1 MDVQK
6 VFCWAAAA
14 SSCQGTGRVGPPGP
28 CGGAGWLGLWG
39 IDSRCGLRSA
49 AFLGWTGSHRA
60 QHGIHPSIYPFIQ
73 QSLTENPQALLEAWR
88 VRRTRQTWSLWCL
101 CSRGKGRGKGQG
113 CTPIKDCIHVTKG
126 RRQPCESWQGV
137 STRETPEGF
146 WDPSR
151 VRMLE
156 GSQVTVTEATWL
168 AWFSSPQ
175 PPCLD
180 TPLPAHR
187 G

>member
-1 MDVQK
+1 M
-6 VFCWAAAA
+6 
-14 SSCQGTGRVGPPGP
+14 
-28 CGGAGWLGLWG
+28 WG

-49 AFLGWTGSHRA
+49 ASLGWTGSHRA
-60 QHGIHPSIYPFIQ
+60 RHVIYPSIYPFIR

-88 VRRTRQTWSLWCL
+88 VRRTRQNWSLWCL
-101 CSRGKGRGKGQG
+101 CSRGKGKGQG
-113 CTPIKDCIHVTKG
+113 CTPIKDSIHVTKG

-137 STRETPEGF
+137 STREMPEGY

-180 TPLPAHR
+180 TPPPAHR